1 MHLERQIDRL
11 KKMILSLGAR
21 VEQAVVDAIRAVEH
35 RDLDLAR
42 KVVAGDR
49 DIDLEELNVE
59 EECLHTIAL
68 YQPVAQDMRYVV
80 AILKINAELERIGDL
95 ASGIAELSEVLTK
108 RAPLD
113 QWPFDLHEMTRL
125 VRSMVTA
132 SLDSLVNN
140 DVKLAQDVRQRDEAV
155 DKIHLE
161 MYDRVEQAI
170 RADPELVRTYM
181 HLSGVS
187 RQLERIADHAVNIA
201 EDVIYMAEGKILRHK
216 KPVPHSAQEN
226 VA

>member
-11 KKMILSLGAR
+11 KKLILSLGAR

-42 KVVAGDR
+42 KVMAGDR
-49 DIDLEELNVE
+49 EIDLAELDVE
-59 EECLHTIAL
+59 EECLHTLAL

-80 AILKINAELERIGDL
+80 AVLKINAELERIGDL
-95 ASGIAELSEVLTK
+95 ASGIAELSETLSK
-108 RAPLD
+108 RAALD
-113 QWPFDLHEMTRL
+113 HWPFDLHEMTRI
-125 VRSMVTA
+125 VRSMVSG
-132 SLDSLVNN
+132 SLDALVNI
-140 DVKLAQDVRQRDEAV
+140 DVKLAHDVRMRDEQV
-155 DKIHLE
+155 DRIHAD

-181 HLSGVS
+181 HLMGVS

-216 KPVPHSAQEN
+216 KPVPRSPQEN
-226 VA
+226 TA

>member
-21 VEQAVVDAIRAVEH
+21 VEQSVVDAIRAVEH

-42 KVVAGDR
+42 QVIAGDR
-49 DIDLEELNVE
+49 EIDLAELDVE
-59 EECLHTIAL
+59 EECLHTLAL
-68 YQPVAQDMRYVV
+68 YQPVAQDLRYVV
-80 AILKINAELERIGDL
+80 SILKINAELERIGDL
-95 ASGIAELSEVLTK
+95 AGGIAELSEDLAA
-108 RAPLD
+108 RSSLP

-132 SLDSLVNN
+132 SLDALVNR
-140 DVKLAQDVRQRDEAV
+140 DTKLAHDVRRRDAQI
-155 DKIHLE
+155 DRIHEE

-181 HLSGVS
+181 LLSGVS
-187 RQLERIADHAVNIA
+187 RHLERIADHAVNIA
-201 EDVIYMAEGKILRHK
+201 EDVIYMAEGQILRHR
-216 KPVPHSAQEN
+216 KPAQRPQESAQ
-226 VA
+226 A